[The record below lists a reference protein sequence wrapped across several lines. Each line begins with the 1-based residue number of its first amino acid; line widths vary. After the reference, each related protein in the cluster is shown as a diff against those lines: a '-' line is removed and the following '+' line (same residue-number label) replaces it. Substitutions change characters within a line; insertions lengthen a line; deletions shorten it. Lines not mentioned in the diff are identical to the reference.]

1 MRVRVHQDGTE
12 VNWYTASSLP
22 FLVKWW
28 SKNWSK
34 NNRVTI
40 KGASTLRDWQ
50 TVQLHGKLTGRLTG
64 RPGRNKNSFL
74 IRVQSIF
81 AAQFFAFSQ
90 FFWEILGYCPVIYWG
105 AIWAQIGMGCEQIE
119 FRVLMCRDSTAH
131 KCEKFHNKH
140 NPTDE
145 QSIDYSLLFSVITLY
160 SGPLKNWLLFTL

>member
-22 FLVKWW
+22 FLV
-28 SKNWSK
+28 NWSK

-40 KGASTLRDWQ
+40 KGASTLRDWK

-105 AIWAQIGMGCEQIE
+105 VIWAQIGMGCEQIE
-119 FRVLMCRDSTAH
+119 FRVLMWKDRTGNTT
-131 KCEKFHNKH
+131 EKYHNKP
-140 NPTDE
+140 NPTVE
-145 QSIDYSLLFSVITLY
+145 QSRNSRYRSFPRKIVKQHWWTRSEALF
-160 SGPLKNWLLFTL
+160 